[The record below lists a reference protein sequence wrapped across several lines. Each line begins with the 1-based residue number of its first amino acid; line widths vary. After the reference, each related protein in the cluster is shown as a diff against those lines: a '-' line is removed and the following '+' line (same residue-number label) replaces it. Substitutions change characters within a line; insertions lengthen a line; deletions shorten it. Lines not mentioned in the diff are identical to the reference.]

1 MGFLKPKIKMPAQLA
16 NPQAAAQ
23 AAAPPPA
30 PTPVDTGV
38 QQARAEEKIKRRAQT
53 GISGT
58 IKTGGRGPRNPAVTT
73 FRALYG
79 EDDQPKTGTLLK

>member
-1 MGFLKPKIKMPAQLA
+1 MGFMKPKIKIPPQLA
-16 NPQAAAQ
+16 DPKAAAQ

-30 PTPVDTGV
+30 PTPVDPVV
-38 QQARAEEKIKRRAQT
+38 QQVRAEEKIKRRAQT

-58 IKTGGRGPRNPAVTT
+58 RKTGPGGPKNPAMTT

-79 EDDQPKTGTLLK
+79 EDEQPKTGTLLK